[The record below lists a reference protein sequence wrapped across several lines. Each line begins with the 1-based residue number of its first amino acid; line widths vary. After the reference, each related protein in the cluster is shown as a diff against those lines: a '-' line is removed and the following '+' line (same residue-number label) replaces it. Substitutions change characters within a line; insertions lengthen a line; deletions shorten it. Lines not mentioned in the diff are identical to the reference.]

1 MTLRSSVCVWG
12 VGWQGAGSSLNDTVL
27 LVVGCKQLEVRD
39 YLDGVEA
46 SSKGGLGPLLLD
58 YCPGA
63 LEYLLEAYY
72 GAVAF
77 FTVM

>member
-1 MTLRSSVCVWG
+1 M
-12 VGWQGAGSSLNDTVL
+12 VL

-39 YLDGVEA
+39 YLDGLEA

-63 LEYLLEAYY
+63 LEYLLKAYY